1 MSNRVAMESFLKN
14 LKEQVTCSICL
25 DTYKEPK
32 IISCLHTFCCNCLKR
47 HALTSQRNGKYRCP
61 ECQAPI
67 NLPKDNRFDS
77 LQTSF
82 FHNSLLGV
90 LAVRQIGD
98 GRSITCSQCR
108 KNNTQMHYC
117 FDCGRFMCPDC
128 LNAHEVLKSSFE
140 GHKVISVEEF
150 KAEDYEALLRRQPFC
165 SQQFH
170 EKEIMRFFCI
180 PCQSCVCHI
189 CIATDHRNH
198 EVVVLDKAAHD
209 ESQNIIAGAESI
221 KDKIK
226 ELNANIRQL
235 EETTSVME
243 SNVMKAKR
251 EVMEAAEQMITQIR
265 AQERELIT
273 SIETKRARRLEK
285 ISSAK
290 QSIFSLLKQLNQAV
304 DFAHNIVKR
313 SSSTDIIQN
322 KGNLKQRFEELRAI
336 YHEVPRHRD
345 IVHVKFTAASMAGL
359 QLGSVEMTEKAD
371 VKKSTLQG
379 IDQTLRAGAEADF
392 LLCPKTSFGE
402 ICDLKPNQIE
412 FLVEPADDV
421 SMTSVNENDEGT
433 LQLKFTPKVPGD
445 YSLEVKINGEK
456 LSVCPV
462 TVLVKEC
469 ELVVD
474 GELDLKIFPDAEL
487 KGPFGIALNA
497 EGTIALTDFYGHS
510 VFVFDSEGTYL
521 RKIDQFEKPVD
532 VVFVN
537 DEDILVS
544 DENDRRIY
552 KYNTRTGLFIKEFGK
567 PGTGKRELGNPSGLS
582 MDDKERIVVSDY
594 NNNRI
599 HVLDKNGENI
609 FTFGDFGPERLLH
622 PLSCVSH
629 KNRFFV
635 SDSDHYCIKVFNE
648 TGQFL
653 YKFGGKGTE
662 NGQFGRPSG
671 LHIDR
676 HDCLLVCDQKSGGFQ
691 RFSLEGRFIGRCTTH
706 ELKNLNGVVEMPD
719 GRILVTSTNSK
730 KVYIMIMK

>member
-1 MSNRVAMESFLKN
+1 MSNCVAMESFLKN

-67 NLPKDNRFDS
+67 DLPKDNRFDS

-82 FHNSLLGV
+82 FHNSLLGI

-98 GRSITCSQCR
+98 GRSISCSQCR

-128 LNAHEVLKSSFE
+128 LNAHEVLKASFE
-140 GHKVISVEEF
+140 GHKVISVKEF

-235 EETTSVME
+235 EETTSAME
-243 SNVMKAKR
+243 SNVMKAKCK
-251 EVMEAAEQMITQIR
+251 VMEAAEQMITQIR

-273 SIETKRARRLEK
+273 SIETTRAKRLEQ

-290 QSIFSLLKQLNQAV
+290 QNIFPLLKQLNQAV
-304 DFAHNIVKR
+304 DFADNIVKR
-313 SSSTDIIQN
+313 SSSTDIMQN
-322 KGNLKQRFEELRAI
+322 KGTLTQRFEELRAI
-336 YHEVPRHRD
+336 YPEVPERRD
-345 IVHVKFTAASMAGL
+345 SVYVKFTAASMVGL
-359 QLGSVEMTEKAD
+359 KLGSVQMTEKAD

-379 IDQTLRAGAEADF
+379 IDQTLRAGVEADYI
-392 LLCPKTSFGE
+392 LCPKTTSGE
-402 ICDLKPNQIE
+402 ICDLESNQIE

-421 SMTSVNENDEGT
+421 SMTSVHENDEGT
-433 LQLKFTPKVPGD
+433 FQLKFTPILPGD

-462 TVLVKEC
+462 TVQVKEC

-474 GELDLKIFPDAEL
+474 GELDLKNFSDAEL

-497 EGTIALTDFYGHS
+497 EGTIAVSDLNGQS
-510 VFVFDSEGTYL
+510 VYVFDSEGTFL
-521 RKIDQFEKPVD
+521 QKIGKFKQPFD

-537 DEDILVS
+537 DEEILVS
-544 DENDRRIY
+544 DHGDHRIY
-552 KYNTRTGLFIKEFGK
+552 QYNTRTGLYIKEFGK
-567 PGTGKRELGNPSGLS
+567 GRFKNPVGLS
-582 MDDKERIVVSDY
+582 MDDKEQIVVSDFG
-594 NNNRI
+594 NNRI
-599 HVLDKNGENI
+599 KVLTKDGENI
-609 FTFGDFGPERLLH
+609 FTFGDIGPEKLFH
-622 PLSCVSH
+622 PLSCVYH

-635 SDSDHYCIKVFNE
+635 SDYYCIKVFNQI
-648 TGQFL
+648 GQFL
-653 YKFGGKGTE
+653 YKFGRQGTE
-662 NGQFGRPSG
+662 NGQFDRPSG
-671 LHIDR
+671 LHVDR
-676 HDCLLVCDQKSGGFQ
+676 HDCLLVCDQGSGRFQ
-691 RFSLEGRFIGRCTTH
+691 KFSLEGRFIGKCNTPGL
-706 ELKNLNGVVEMPD
+706 ENLNGVAEMPD
-719 GRILVTSTNSK
+719 GRILVTSTQSK
-730 KVYIMIMK
+730 TVYIMITK

>member
-14 LKEQVTCSICL
+14 LQEQVTCSICL

-32 IISCLHTFCCNCLKR
+32 MISCLHTFCCNCLKR

-67 NLPKDNRFDS
+67 NLPKDNCFDS
-77 LQTSF
+77 LPTSF

-98 GRSITCSQCR
+98 GRSITCSQCK

-198 EVVVLDKAAHD
+198 EVVVLDKAAHE
-209 ESQNIIAGAESI
+209 ESQNIIAGAQSI
-221 KDKIK
+221 KEKIK
-226 ELNANIRQL
+226 ELDANIQQL
-235 EETTSVME
+235 EKTTSVME
-243 SNVMKAKR
+243 SNFMKAKR
-251 EVMEAAEQMITQIR
+251 EVTLAAEQMIMQIR
-265 AQERELIT
+265 ARELELIT
-273 SIETKRARRLEK
+273 SIETTRAKRLEQ

-290 QSIFSLLKQLNQAV
+290 QNIFSLLKQLNQAV
-304 DFAHNIVKR
+304 DFADNIVKR
-313 SSSTDIIQN
+313 SSSTDIMQN
-322 KGNLKQRFEELRAI
+322 KGTLTQRFEELRAI
-336 YHEVPRHRD
+336 YHEVPKHRD

-359 QLGSVEMTEKAD
+359 KLGSVQMKEKVD
-371 VKKSTLQG
+371 MKKSTLQG
-379 IDQTLRAGAEADF
+379 KDQTLRAGVEADF
-392 LLCPKTSFGE
+392 LLCPKTSSGE
-402 ICDLKPNQIE
+402 LYDSESNQIE

-421 SMTSVNENDEGT
+421 SMTSVHENDEGT
-433 LQLKFTPKVPGD
+433 FQLKFTPILSGD

-462 TVLVKEC
+462 TVQVKEC

-474 GELDLKIFPDAEL
+474 GKLDLTNFSDAEL

-497 EGTIALTDFYGHS
+497 EGTMAVSDFYGHS
-510 VFVFDSEGTYL
+510 VYIFDSEGTFL
-521 RKIDQFEKPVD
+521 RKIGQFKQPDD
-532 VVFVN
+532 VVFFN
-537 DEDILVS
+537 DEEILVL
-544 DENDRRIY
+544 DHGDHRIY
-552 KYNTRTGLFIKEFGK
+552 QYNTRTGLFIKEFGK
-567 PGTGKRELGNPSGLS
+567 GEFKNPVGLS
-582 MDDKERIVVSDY
+582 IDDTEQIVVSDY

-599 HVLDKNGENI
+599 KVLTKDGEKM
-609 FTFGDFGPERLLH
+609 FTFGDIGPEKLLG
-622 PLSCVSH
+622 PLSCVIY

-635 SDSDHYCIKVFNE
+635 SDSGHSCIKVFDQA
-648 TGQFL
+648 GQFL
-653 YKFGGKGTE
+653 HKFGSKGTE
-662 NGQFGRPSG
+662 NGQFSRPSG

-676 HDCLLVCDQKSGGFQ
+676 HDCLLVCDQGSGRFQ
-691 RFSLEGRFIGRCTTH
+691 KFSLEGRFIGKCTTPGL
-706 ELKNLNGVVEMPD
+706 ENLNGVAEMPD
-719 GRILVTSTNSK
+719 GRILVTSTNYK
-730 KVYIMIMK
+730 KVYIMITK

>member
-14 LKEQVTCSICL
+14 LQEQVTCSICL

-61 ECQAPI
+61 ECKAPI
-67 NLPKDNRFDS
+67 DLPKDNCFDS

-128 LNAHEVLKSSFE
+128 LNAHEVLKASFE
-140 GHKVISVEEF
+140 GHKVISVKEF

-198 EVVVLDKAAHD
+198 EIVVLDKAAHD

-221 KDKIK
+221 KEKIK

-235 EETTSVME
+235 EETTSAME
-243 SNVMKAKR
+243 SNVMKAKS

-265 AQERELIT
+265 AHEREVLT
-273 SIETKRARRLEK
+273 SIETTRAKRLEQ

-290 QSIFSLLKQLNQAV
+290 QNIFSLLKQLNQAV
-304 DFAHNIVKR
+304 DFADNIVKR

-322 KGNLKQRFEELRAI
+322 KGTLKQRFEELRGI
-336 YHEVPRHRD
+336 YHEVPKHRK
-345 IVHVKFTAASMAGL
+345 IVHVKFAAASTAGL
-359 QLGSVEMTEKAD
+359 KLGSVEMTEKAD

-392 LLCPKTSFGE
+392 LLCPKTSSGE
-402 ICDLKPNQIE
+402 ICDLESNQIE

-421 SMTSVNENDEGT
+421 SMTSVKENDEGT
-433 LQLKFTPKVPGD
+433 FQLKLTPKVPGD

-456 LSVCPV
+456 LSFCPV

-474 GELDLKIFPDAEL
+474 GELDLNISPGDEIQ
-487 KGPFGIALNA
+487 GPLGIALNA
-497 EGTIALTDFYGHS
+497 EGTIAVSDFHGHS
-510 VFVFDSEGTYL
+510 VYVFDSKGTFL
-521 RKIDQFEKPVD
+521 RKIGPFGKPGD

-537 DEDILVS
+537 DEEILVS
-544 DENDRRIY
+544 DHGDHRIY
-552 KYNTRTGLFIKEFGK
+552 QYDTRTGLFIKKFGK
-567 PGTGKRELGNPSGLS
+567 PGKGKGELNCPIGIS
-582 MDDKERIVVSDY
+582 MDDKGQTVVCDY
-594 NNNRI
+594 NNNRMQ
-599 HVLDKNGENI
+599 VLAKDGENV
-609 FTFGDFGPERLLH
+609 FTFGGIGQEKLLA
-622 PLSCVSH
+622 PFSCVSH

-635 SDSDHYCIKVFNE
+635 SDSSHYCIKVFNQ

-653 YKFGGKGTE
+653 YKFGSKGTE
-662 NGQFGRPSG
+662 NGQFVRPSG

-676 HDCLLVCDQKSGGFQ
+676 HDCLLVCDQGSGRFQ
-691 RFSLEGRFIGRCTTH
+691 KFSLEGRFIGKCTTPGL
-706 ELKNLNGVVEMPD
+706 ENLNGVAEMSD
-719 GRILVTSTNSK
+719 GRILVTSTKSK
-730 KVYIMIMK
+730 KVYIMITK